1 MMAFFMGPL
10 HFYKFVYIGALI
22 SALCNLIETSAE
34 PKLKMNAQDFE
45 YILTW
50 EAGNNTG
57 TATCY
62 NVMYTARSSLCP
74 WLSKSAGRN
83 QVHDSSFIK
92 AKSQQNEAPV
102 SGELAVC
109 PAGARTKTGKDRR
122 DGLGMSVARK
132 RGMEMRKATLRSTDW
147 LLLVSIYSYP
157 RPNMKIVTEC
167 SSIITRSFC
176 NLTKEFTD
184 PCKLYIIVVDQVT
197 ESGVHSSAIHF
208 NPYIDT
214 CIKSPQFEISAC
226 PSCAN
231 VTVELSASLLQV
243 YQELDYTVTVIR
255 DNVKEK
261 RVVNTTRQESFHTVI
276 GDLSFN
282 TNYCIAV
289 DVKTSLNNQC
299 TPSVP
304 KCIILGSNHISGH
317 IILPALFGI
326 LLPLAVV
333 LTLFVLYKIGVICL
347 RWRKWPRVLVC
358 IYFFSIFKFQ
368 ICFSF
373 QSITPNLDYY
383 LFKSEPEEVHT
394 VQVTQQSKKKV
405 CGYNSDEEDSESVA
419 GNDDFY
425 AARVFLGQTSKSCS
439 QEDNAE
445 PPSLDCS
452 STTSKIADPQVD
464 ETENLLLIGCS
475 SATSEMPKP
484 ADAEAE
490 NLQNDISPTIQ
501 IFHPSPEVDS
511 TNEPDLE
518 CSSCSNVNLN
528 TVVLGISGKNRQLS
542 ATLSP
547 FEEDAADSK
556 ELCVSDPFEPKHFTD
571 VLEMQNSDIHNLSCS
586 WQNSDGSGES
596 ESSDSETDCVGE
608 YMSR

>member
-1 MMAFFMGPL
+1 
-10 HFYKFVYIGALI
+10 
-22 SALCNLIETSAE
+22 
-34 PKLKMNAQDFE
+34 
-45 YILTW
+45 
-50 EAGNNTG
+50 
-57 TATCY
+57 
-62 NVMYTARSSLCP
+62 
-74 WLSKSAGRN
+74 
-83 QVHDSSFIK
+83 
-92 AKSQQNEAPV
+92 
-102 SGELAVC
+102 
-109 PAGARTKTGKDRR
+109 
-122 DGLGMSVARK
+122 
-132 RGMEMRKATLRSTDW
+132 
-147 LLLVSIYSYP
+147 
-157 RPNMKIVTEC
+157 MKIVTEC
-167 SSIITRSFC
+167 SNITRSFC

-184 PCKLYIIVVDQVT
+184 PNESYKIIVEPVT
-197 ESGVHSSAIHF
+197 ENGVNSSAIYF
-208 NPYIDT
+208 NPYFDT
-214 CIKSPQFEISAC
+214 CIKSPRFEISAC

-304 KCIILGSNHISGH
+304 KCIILGSNHIPVYLTGH

-347 RWRKWPRVLVC
+347 RWRKWPRVL
-358 IYFFSIFKFQ
+358 
-368 ICFSF
+368 
-373 QSITPNLDYY
+373 SITPKLDYF

-419 GNDDFY
+419 GNDDLY

-452 STTSKIADPQVD
+452 STTSKIADPQD
-464 ETENLLLIGCS
+464 DKTENLLLIGCS

-501 IFHPSPEVDS
+501 ILHPSPEVDS

-528 TVVLGISGKNRQLS
+528 TVVLGISGKNVNAS
-542 ATLSP
+542 ATLSS
-547 FEEDAADSK
+547 FQEKAADSK

>member
-1 MMAFFMGPL
+1 MMAFFTGPL

-34 PKLKMNAQDFE
+34 LKLKMKAEDFE

-62 NVMYTARSSLCP
+62 NVMYKERSSVCP

-83 QVHDSSFIK
+83 QVHDSSFSK
-92 AKSQQNEAPV
+92 SKSQQNEAPV
-102 SGELAVC
+102 SGELAIC
-109 PAGARTKTGKDRR
+109 PAGAWSKSGKDR
-122 DGLGMSVARK
+122 
-132 RGMEMRKATLRSTDW
+132 
-147 LLLVSIYSYP
+147 YP
-157 RPNMKIVTEC
+157 RPNMKIVAEC
-167 SSIITRSFC
+167 SNITRSFC

-184 PCKLYIIVVDQVT
+184 PCKAYIIVVDQVT
-197 ESGVHSSAIHF
+197 ESGVHYSAIQF
-208 NPYIDT
+208 SPYADT
-214 CIKSPQFEISAC
+214 CLTPPQFEISAC

-231 VTVELSASLLQV
+231 VTVKLSASLLHV

-261 RVVNTTRQESFHTVI
+261 RVINTTRQESFHTVI

-289 DVKTSLNNQC
+289 DVRTSLNNQC
-299 TPSVP
+299 APSVP
-304 KCIILGSNHISGH
+304 KCLILSSNKISGH

-326 LLPLAVV
+326 LMSLAVI
-333 LTLFVLYKIGVICL
+333 LILFVLYKTGDICL
-347 RWRKWPRVLVC
+347 RRRKWPSVL
-358 IYFFSIFKFQ
+358 
-368 ICFSF
+368 
-373 QSITPNLDYY
+373 SITPKLDYS

-419 GNDDFY
+419 GNDDLY
-425 AARVFLGQTSKSCS
+425 TAHGFLGQTSKSCS

-452 STTSKIADPQVD
+452 STLSTIADPQD
-464 ETENLLLIGCS
+464 EETENLLLIGCS
-475 SATSEMPKP
+475 SAPSEMPKP
-484 ADAEAE
+484 VDAEAE
-490 NLQNDISPTIQ
+490 NLQNDISKEESPTIQ

-511 TNEPDLE
+511 ANEPDLE

-528 TVVLGISGKNRQLS
+528 TVVLGISGKNMDIL

-556 ELCVSDPFEPKHFTD
+556 ELCVSDAFELKHFTEA
-571 VLEMQNSDIHNLSCS
+571 LEMQNSDIPNLSCS
-586 WQNSDGSGES
+586 WQNSNGSGES
-596 ESSDSETDCVGE
+596 ESSDSETDCIGE